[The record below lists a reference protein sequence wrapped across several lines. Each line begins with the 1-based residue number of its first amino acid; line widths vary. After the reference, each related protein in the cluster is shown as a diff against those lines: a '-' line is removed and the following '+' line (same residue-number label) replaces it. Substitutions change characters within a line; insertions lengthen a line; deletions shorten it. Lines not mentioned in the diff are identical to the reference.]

1 MRYFAAA
8 NAGAPTEPSM
18 TQAERDVLSTLTN
31 VDLDDMSPRQAAELL
46 ANLHDRLKEG
56 SNG

>member
-8 NAGAPTEPSM
+8 NAAAPAKPSM
-18 TQAERDVLSTLTN
+18 SPAEREVLDALATA
-31 VDLDDMSPRQAAELL
+31 DLDGMSPRQSAEFL

-56 SNG
+56 LND